1 MKKVLCFRIV
11 LIAALL
17 GLVWFSAC
25 KKNKP
30 LKLQGEWEQESYWVP
45 NDTIA
50 ADTLIRT
57 YTLSNIVFDAG
68 CREGVFHLKRVV
80 YHPYYHRDPALGGNL
95 ETDSVGLRLDS
106 IGHYTEYVAGKYS
119 TAGKKMILEGE
130 FYLDESYVTPADS
143 TNPDYYYSYGRFY
156 LEATFKIDNERLI
169 IEGTT
174 NENPTTQI
182 FRQISESRCG
192 GI

>member
-1 MKKVLCFRIV
+1 MF
-11 LIAALL
+11 IAALL

-30 LKLQGEWEQESYWVP
+30 LKLQGTWEQESYWIP

-57 YTLSNIVFDAG
+57 YTLSKIEFDCG
-68 CREGVFHLKRVV
+68 NEFKLERVV

-106 IGHYTEYVAGKYS
+106 IGHYTEYVKGTYETTGKRMVLDGKY
-119 TAGKKMILEGE
+119 
-130 FYLDESYVTPADS
+130 YLSSNYVTPADS
-143 TNPDYYYSYGRFY
+143 TNPDYHYSYGPFHID
-156 LEATFKIDNERLI
+156 ATYKIDNQRLI
-169 IEGTT
+169 IDGTT
-174 NENPTTQI
+174 SDIPITQI
-182 FRQISESRCG
+182 FKQIEQKDCW
-192 GI
+192 